1 MIQYQQLSLYK
12 KLKIWKKDFWTRLF
26 FEVVDPGCDG
36 LTWKNIDIGYFGPDI
51 KYVLKYSAN
60 NPRVM
65 GQGQLR
71 IMIRVIHVLSQ

>member
-1 MIQYQQLSLYK
+1 M
-12 KLKIWKKDFWTRLF
+12 
-26 FEVVDPGCDG
+26 VDPGCDG
-36 LTWKNIDIGYFGPDI
+36 LTWKNIDISYFGPDI